1 MSKENTVMAKRLP
14 DGTLVQMFPDG
25 TTRPFAA
32 DETDWSALRSMS
44 DGQINAA
51 AVNDPDNP
59 PWSRQR
65 QAHLR
70 RVPKQM

>member
-1 MSKENTVMAKRLP
+1 MSKEILSWPSVFLTGRLFK
-14 DGTLVQMFPDG
+14 MFPDG
-25 TTRPFAA
+25 TTRPFPA

-44 DGQINAA
+44 DGEINAA
-51 AVNDPDNP
+51 ALNDPDNP